1 MKTPLPYTF
10 GPDGL
15 TDVGLVVFEQ
25 RIPGTRQVWKLLL
38 VLVLVAVFAVGSGD
52 PFVAGAAVFIGG
64 WMLVHDLFS
73 VFGWEHLILTESTLR
88 LERRIF
94 GRVLK
99 RVDLARDRI
108 ESIDFIPQPKGLE
121 RFGEG
126 EDRDQDVWGFDS
138 GPIVIGTD
146 VALHRLGQ
154 GYIRD
159 REAAKDVVDRLRIFL
174 PLPAHEDPDSAG

>member
-1 MKTPLPYTF
+1 MKTQLPHAF
-10 GPDGL
+10 GPDGV

-25 RIPGTRQVWKLLL
+25 RIPGTRQGWKFLL
-38 VLVLVAVFAVGSGD
+38 VLVLVAVFAIGSGD
-52 PFVAGAAVFIGG
+52 PFVAGAVVFIGG

-73 VFGWEHLILTESTLR
+73 MFGWEHLILTESTLR
-88 LERRIF
+88 LERRLF

-108 ESIDFIPQPKGLE
+108 ESIDFIPQPKGLG
-121 RFGEG
+121 RFAEG

-138 GPIVIGTD
+138 GPIVVGTD
-146 VALHRLGQ
+146 VAYFRLGQ

-159 REAAKDVVDRLRIFL
+159 RGAAKDVVDRLLIFL
-174 PLPAHEDPDSAG
+174 PLPVHEDPGVAG